1 MDYFLSS
8 KSKISGTS
16 FSEVREEAERTYRT
30 IKSHT
35 KRTPYIRSK
44 YFTKEKVF
52 LTIFCSHL
60 FEKNEKDR
68 TRRLKFYNCAI
79 DLIRNSST
87 SPVSRENFKNK
98 DELLHRFYGKTKN
111 KECFIVQIKENKR
124 SKRKDLISIY
134 PE

>member
-30 IKSHT
+30 IKSRT

-52 LTIFCSHL
+52 LTIFWSHL

-79 DLIRNSST
+79 DLIRNSSI

-98 DELLHRFYGKTKN
+98 DELLHRFSEKPRTKN
-111 KECFIVQIKENKR
+111 ASLYR
-124 SKRKDLISIY
+124 
-134 PE
+134 

>member
-52 LTIFCSHL
+52 LTIFWSHL

-98 DELLHRFYGKTKN
+98 
-111 KECFIVQIKENKR
+111 ECFIVQIKENKR